1 MTSRPWRSVDP
12 DLFRFTTTDLRELHI
27 GIMAAFEW
35 AGVLSPVLRLDG
47 VRRALREVRWDEPVS
62 DEQLLAALG
71 SLTGWGLLDSSQDH
85 AADYA
90 TPEEFERKN
99 LQWSLSSRG
108 EAAVNGLFAALDAL
122 ARTASLQ
129 PAVLDA
135 IGDALHTVVELLD
148 QPSEPTADGDLH
160 LQLVLVETHLA
171 GLIANVRQFN
181 THLQRLVQADD
192 DGAVFAEVKQ
202 RTVTYL
208 QEFVDGVDRPRRRI
222 AAALGDIDGRAATLF
237 DRAASGARLAPVAD
251 SDPVVA
257 YAAERQRHWEAL
269 SVWFAPTDGAEPR
282 VLGLIGVARA
292 AINELLRV
300 LERRWEERRRSASVA
315 RDLRILAVRFADA
328 PTEHDAHRLF
338 HAAFGMW
345 SARHAH
351 LRATDDDPR
360 QPRRHFGE
368 TEPVVVAPS
377 LRTTGSLGQRGRS
390 RPVADP
396 AHWREQRRRIHAEA
410 LAAQEAL
417 RRAVVT
423 GGEVRLAH
431 LPDLDP
437 AVFTELLTLLA
448 RALDAATGNDGR
460 RRAMSIDGQ
469 VEIVL
474 GPSDGTTATIDTPA
488 GVFGTPNFTIDI
500 AITDPDDVRTEEAQ

>member
-1 MTSRPWRSVDP
+1 MSPRPWRSVDP

-47 VRRALREVRWDEPVS
+47 VRRALREVRWDEPVG
-62 DEQLLAALG
+62 DEQLVAALG
-71 SLTGWGLLDSSQDH
+71 SLTGWGLLDASQDH

-108 EAAVNGLFAALDAL
+108 EAAVSGLFAALDAL

-135 IGDALHTVVELLD
+135 IGDALQNVADLLD
-148 QPSEPTADGDLH
+148 RPADPSTDGDLH
-160 LQLVLVETHLA
+160 LQLVMVETHLA
-171 GLIANVRQFN
+171 GLVANVRQFN

-192 DGAVFAEVKQ
+192 DDAVFAEVKQ

-222 AAALGDIDGRAATLF
+222 AATLGDIDGRTATLF
-237 DRAASGARLAPVAD
+237 DRAAAGARLAPVAGD
-251 SDPVVA
+251 DPVVA
-257 YAAERQRHWEAL
+257 YVAERQRHWDAL
-269 SVWFAPTDGAEPR
+269 TVWFSPTDGAEPR

-315 RDLRILAVRFADA
+315 RDLRNLATRFADA
-328 PTEHDAHRLF
+328 PTEDDAHRLF

-345 SARHAH
+345 SARHDH
-351 LRATDDDPR
+351 LRAADDDPR
-360 QPRRHFGE
+360 QPRRRFGE

-377 LRTTGSLGQRGRS
+377 LRTTGSLAQRGRS

-396 AHWREQRRRIHAEA
+396 VHWREQRRRVHAEA
-410 LAAQEAL
+410 LAAQEEL
-417 RRAVVT
+417 RRSVVT
-423 GGEVRLAH
+423 DGEVRLSH
-431 LPDLDP
+431 LPRLDP
-437 AVFTELLTLLA
+437 EVFTELLGLLA
-448 RALDAATGNDGR
+448 RALDAPANSDGR

-469 VEIVL
+469 VEVVL
-474 GPSDGTTATIDTPA
+474 GPSDSTTTVITTPT
-488 GVFGTPNFTIDI
+488 GVFGTPNFTIE
-500 AITDPDDVRTEEAQ
+500 ITISDDRVARTEEAR

>member
-108 EAAVNGLFAALDAL
+108 EAAVNGLFAALGAL

-148 QPSEPTADGDLH
+148 RPSEPAADGDLH

-222 AAALGDIDGRAATLF
+222 AAALGDIDGRAATL
-237 DRAASGARLAPVAD
+237 STGP
-251 SDPVVA
+251 
-257 YAAERQRHWEAL
+257 
-269 SVWFAPTDGAEPR
+269 PR
-282 VLGLIGVARA
+282 VPASPRSPATIP
-292 AINELLRV
+292 
-300 LERRWEERRRSASVA
+300 WSPTWPSAS
-315 RDLRILAVRFADA
+315 
-328 PTEHDAHRLF
+328 
-338 HAAFGMW
+338 
-345 SARHAH
+345 
-351 LRATDDDPR
+351 ATGR
-360 QPRRHFGE
+360 
-368 TEPVVVAPS
+368 PS
-377 LRTTGSLGQRGRS
+377 RSGSS
-390 RPVADP
+390 RP
-396 AHWREQRRRIHAEA
+396 
-410 LAAQEAL
+410 
-417 RRAVVT
+417 T
-423 GGEVRLAH
+423 GPNRWQTGQAPFPGGWE
-431 LPDLDP
+431 PST
-437 AVFTELLTLLA
+437 TE
-448 RALDAATGNDGR
+448 
-460 RRAMSIDGQ
+460 
-469 VEIVL
+469 
-474 GPSDGTTATIDTPA
+474 TP
-488 GVFGTPNFTIDI
+488 
-500 AITDPDDVRTEEAQ
+500 